1 MKARLI
7 IAIAASLVLSCGA
20 HADEIKLIA
29 SAALKAAYLE
39 LLPQFERETGHKV
52 AAEWTS
58 SLVIQ
63 KRITA
68 GEDADVVIV
77 ASVLGENLAEELMKQ
92 GKLLPGT
99 QAVFAKSGVGIAVQ
113 AGARQPDI
121 SSVDALKRSLL
132 EAKTIAYS
140 AGASGVYIVSM
151 LQKLGIYD
159 EVKAK
164 AVAVKPSE
172 PVGEVVARGDAE
184 IGFHQVSELLP
195 VKGIQ
200 YLGPLPAEIQNITI
214 YSGGVRSGT
223 KVEGAA
229 KALMAF
235 LRTPAAMRSLGKHGL
250 EPG

>member
-1 MKARLI
+1 MKARVI
-7 IAIAASLVLSCGA
+7 VAMAASLLFSCGA
-20 HADEIKLIA
+20 HADEIKLLA
-29 SAALKAAYLE
+29 SAALKAAYLG
-39 LLPQFERETGHKV
+39 LLPQFERPVTRLRRSGS
-52 AAEWTS
+52 S

-63 KRITA
+63 KRIAA

-77 ASVLGENLAEELMKQ
+77 ASILGDSLAEELTKQ
-92 GKLLPGT
+92 GKLLPGS
-99 QAVFAKSGVGIAVQ
+99 QAVFAKSGIGVAVR

-121 SSVDALKRSLL
+121 SSVDALKTSLL
-132 EAKTIAYS
+132 HAKTIAYS
-140 AGASGVYIVSM
+140 AGASGVYIMSM

-159 EVKAK
+159 QVKAK

-200 YLGPLPAEIQNITI
+200 YLGPLPAEIQNITV
-214 YSGGVRSGT
+214 YSGGIHSGT

-229 KALMAF
+229 KALVTF
-235 LRTPAAMRSLGKHGL
+235 LSTPPATLSLKKHGL